1 MKIATVQFQM
11 DVHSVFSIV
20 LHKGLGLLIQHIN
33 VHDFMFALKITYK
46 GKDTIVGVK
55 DGLLTVWVHDE
66 SDRCIVYADSVET
79 ESKERNIWFSAEEMD
94 GEIEVEVV
102 ETLHLS
108 MPLKTEQGVSIRK
121 APSKIERYRML
132 EETLKEKGL
141 I

>member
-1 MKIATVQFQM
+1 
-11 DVHSVFSIV
+11 
-20 LHKGLGLLIQHIN
+20 
-33 VHDFMFALKITYK
+33 MFALKITYK
-46 GKDTIVGVK
+46 GKDTVVGGR

-79 ESKERNIWFSAEEMD
+79 KSKERNVWFNAEEMD

-102 ETLHLS
+102 ESVHLS
-108 MPLKTEQGVSIRK
+108 NPLKTEQGVSIRK
-121 APSKIERYRML
+121 ALSKQERYRML